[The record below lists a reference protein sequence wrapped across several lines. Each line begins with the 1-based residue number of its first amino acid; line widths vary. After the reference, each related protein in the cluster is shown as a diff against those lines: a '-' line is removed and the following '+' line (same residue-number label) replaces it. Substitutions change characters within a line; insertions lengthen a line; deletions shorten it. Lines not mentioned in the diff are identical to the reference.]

1 MHLYIYDDFLEK
13 SKYSKTLNKIET
25 RITDLGLNG
34 KIIRLSNLKNIESAI
49 WSEVKRGARTLV
61 VVGNDGSFNK
71 VLKTLLAKEVSFF
84 LSEVFLAFIPVETS
98 QVALSLGI
106 KSYADA
112 CNILLARRTENI
124 KVAKANNYFF
134 LSQAE
139 ILSKNISINIEGNY
153 NIKSDDKSSIYVI
166 NMPSFNISK
175 LLPKKIDPRDEYL
188 HIYINNKG
196 HSFIPVKKLEV
207 SSTNKAYIT
216 LDNSTQIELP
226 CTLSMS
232 DKELN
237 LIVGKNRVFL

>member
-13 SKYSKTLNKIET
+13 SKYTKTVNRIET
-25 RITDLGLNG
+25 RITDLGLTG

-49 WSEVKRGARTLV
+49 WSEIKRGARTLV

-71 VLKTLLAKEVSFF
+71 VLKTLLAKEVSYF
-84 LSEVFLAFIPVETS
+84 LNELFLAFIPVENT
-98 QVALSLGI
+98 QVGLSLGI
-106 KSYADA
+106 KSYTDA

-124 KVAKANNYFF
+124 KVAKANDYFF

-139 ILSKNISINIEGNY
+139 VLSKNVSINIEGNY
-153 NIKSDDKSSIYVI
+153 DIESNDKSSIYII

-188 HIYINNKG
+188 HIYISNKG
-196 HSFIPVKKLEV
+196 HSFIPVKKIKI
-207 SSTNKAYIT
+207 SSTDKTYIT

-226 CTLSMS
+226 CSLSMS
-232 DKELN
+232 EKEVN